1 MTERN
6 FKIPDPDMFESGR
19 TMRQLFLNHKDP
31 FVAKDATIDAPF
43 EDDWLASILASETWE
58 SDESRTDQQEQET
71 DDVLIQM
78 EKGRKSHAQMKYY
91 IDAAFENKPAIKKK
105 FGLDDYAEAA
115 TNQPRMVTF
124 LRKMHT
130 ECEVPAQKAL
140 LLAKGCTQLQIDALE
155 ALADNLAAENTEQN
169 TFIQESPKATKARI
183 EQYNSTYAFA
193 QRVNRLSKSVYY
205 GDTVMLNIF
214 NLPEGTGPDPDINVK
229 GKVTDGA
236 TGNPLKNVE
245 VKLLPL
251 EIVTKTTFYGN
262 YNYVSIPPGNYTL
275 RYLLA
280 GYGQVDHPITVLAD
294 GVVTDNAVLNVV

>member
-6 FKIPDPDMFESGR
+6 FQIPDPDMFESGR
-19 TMRQLFLNHKDP
+19 TMRQLFLNNKGA
-31 FVAKDATIDAPF
+31 FVAKDATIDVPF
-43 EDDWLASILASETWE
+43 EDDWLTSIVASENWE

-78 EKGRKSHAQMKYY
+78 EKGRRSHAEMKYY
-91 IDAAFENKPAIKKK
+91 IEAAFENKPAIKKK
-105 FGLDDYAEAA
+105 FGLDNYDEAA
-115 TNQPRMVTF
+115 NNQPRMVTY

-169 TFIQESPKATKARI
+169 TFIQESPIATKARI

-205 GDTVMLNIF
+205 GDTVMLNVF
-214 NLPEGTGPDPDINVK
+214 NLPEGSGPDPDINVK

-262 YNYVSIPPGNYTL
+262 YNFVSIPAGNYTL

-280 GYGQVDHPITVLAD
+280 GYGQVEHPITVLAD